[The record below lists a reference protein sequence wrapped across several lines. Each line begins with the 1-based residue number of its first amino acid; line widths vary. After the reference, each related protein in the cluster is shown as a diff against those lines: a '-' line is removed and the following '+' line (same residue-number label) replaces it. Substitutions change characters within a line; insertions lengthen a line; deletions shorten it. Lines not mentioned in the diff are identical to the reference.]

1 MELWEHI
8 NFILYTQNNDD
19 KFIKSE
25 VSGKSILNPK
35 YISRLSEYN
44 AIKDFILSNS
54 SEDKTKINVVLIRQ
68 LIKSLFLKFDVQVV
82 KFSIGELK
90 LPRDIKVDYLL
101 VDILKELSITSP
113 TKVEAALENCW
124 KLKDNI
130 ESC

>member
-113 TKVEAALENCW
+113 TKVEAALENC
-124 KLKDNI
+124 
-130 ESC
+130 